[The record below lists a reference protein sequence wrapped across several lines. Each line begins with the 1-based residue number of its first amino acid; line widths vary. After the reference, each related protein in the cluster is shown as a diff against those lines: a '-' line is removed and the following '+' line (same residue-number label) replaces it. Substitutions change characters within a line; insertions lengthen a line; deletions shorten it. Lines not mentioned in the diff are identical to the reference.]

1 MHYLIAIHPGSLSVT
16 FFQNKYTHRRHA
28 LAKIFTPAAAG
39 VTLGKGA
46 VRINKILKYL
56 VVTLNMM
63 TRCDVYGSRCQS
75 GSHREVYCGKL

>member
-46 VRINKILKYL
+46 VRINKI
-56 VVTLNMM
+56 
-63 TRCDVYGSRCQS
+63 
-75 GSHREVYCGKL
+75 